1 MALVEKY
8 VKRFIL
14 ILLQNNPMKE
24 ISLRPYPG
32 RLFFVTSKNAYKKAH
47 QRLFKESDQISLGID
62 GRFAGVSNDTGQWT
76 YLVYASKFH
85 TLAHEL
91 SHVILHIFEV
101 CDIDPREGNGE
112 PFCYMMSQLT
122 SEAKWK

>member
-1 MALVEKY
+1 
-8 VKRFIL
+8 
-14 ILLQNNPMKE
+14 MKE
-24 ISLRPYPG
+24 LSLRPYPG
-32 RLFFVTSKNAYKKAH
+32 KLFFVTSKKAYEKAH
-47 QRLFKESDQISLGID
+47 RKLFKETDQISIGVE
-62 GRFAGVSNDTGQWT
+62 GRFMGMVTNKGQWI

-112 PFCYMMSQLT
+112 PFCYMMSQL
-122 SEAKWK
+122 SLEAGQK